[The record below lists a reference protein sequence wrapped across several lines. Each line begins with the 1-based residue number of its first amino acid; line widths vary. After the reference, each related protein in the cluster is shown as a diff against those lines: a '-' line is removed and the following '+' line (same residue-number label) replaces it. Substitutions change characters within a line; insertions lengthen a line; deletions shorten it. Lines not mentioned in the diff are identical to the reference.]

1 MKRIYIIG
9 PSGSGKTTLAKKLS
23 KKLGIPSYDLDDI
36 FWIKKPVKKRRESLL
51 KPRLK
56 KLIKK
61 KKWIIEVVFSSWVR
75 DAVKKSDLIIWVDL
89 SSKVLSWRLFT
100 RYFKKKF
107 RKEEMGSFND
117 TLKLI
122 KYSRLYG
129 KKQSHLY
136 KFHKKLVSEVKN
148 KVVNIKN
155 NKQLNMFLQSLK

>member
-1 MKRIYIIG
+1 
-9 PSGSGKTTLAKKLS
+9 
-23 KKLGIPSYDLDDI
+23 
-36 FWIKKPVKKRRESLL
+36 
-51 KPRLK
+51 
-56 KLIKK
+56 
-61 KKWIIEVVFSSWVR
+61 
-75 DAVKKSDLIIWVDL
+75 
-89 SSKVLSWRLFT
+89 
-100 RYFKKKF
+100 
-107 RKEEMGSFND
+107 MGSFND